1 MKNIL
6 NIYIKRPLIW
16 DILIVSFESYLVNI
30 AITKLN
36 LNISIKL
43 ELMKSILSDLVNS
56 TISLGGFVLASLTII
71 VTFNDNLRNNS
82 KEQKENGMSILFSS
96 RHYSRIVGVF
106 IWAVLIFLSLF
117 VILSIC
123 KIFVEKFLP
132 IHYVYLCI
140 VPVSFIALTIF
151 RTILILYYI
160 IKLQL
165 SSPNKINSY

>member
-16 DILIVSFESYLVNI
+16 DILLVSFESYLVNI
-30 AITKLN
+30 AVTKLN
-36 LNISIKL
+36 LNISINL
-43 ELMKSILSDLVNS
+43 ELMKSVLSDLVNS

-71 VTFNDNLRNNS
+71 VTFKDNLKNNS

-140 VPVSFIALTIF
+140 VPISFIALTIF
-151 RTILILYYI
+151 RTILILYSI